1 MRQSFLM
8 GGVCCGICVGEGE
21 VVLCVVALDDWLL
34 VGVSNGGCD
43 DSARIIIL
51 GRKM

>member
-34 VGVSNGGCD
+34 VGVGMVVVMIG
-43 DSARIIIL
+43 L
-51 GRKM
+51 W